1 MSLTLLT
8 VEKSGSIKEIVIK
21 GTFVESEL
29 YKKAGFKTAE
39 GFKLQTTWPIP
50 QVKVNNVDK
59 NYSISLY
66 GKTNGRAG
74 QENKYDFP
82 PPVDNT
88 LFFGACVLV
97 NSVDGVAQ
105 SLSKTEW
112 KAIYEHLFGG
122 FEDIGDEDSEVS
134 VDDVDENVP
143 RTREGYVKDGF
154 IVDDDD
160 EEDDM
165 STDES
170 EFTDISS
177 EEEIKTKS
185 KKVAK
190 SKQIAKAVV
199 KAVKTAVKAEK
210 KATTSAE
217 QTVTNVEKESEP
229 ESSLLTV
236 DSQNLD
242 SQNLDSQS
250 LKKATK
256 TKSKAKTTVFEA
268 VEKSEYLVC
277 TDELEEEAYLE

>member
-1 MSLTLLT
+1 MSTLLI
-8 VEKSGSIKEIVIK
+8 VEKSGSIKEVVIK
-21 GTFVESEL
+21 GSIIEADL

-39 GFKLQTTWPIP
+39 GFKLQTTWSIP

-59 NYSISLY
+59 KYSISVY

-97 NSVDGVAQ
+97 NAVDGVAQ
-105 SLSKTEW
+105 SLCKPEW

-122 FEDIGDEDSEVS
+122 FEDIGEEDSEVS

-160 EEDDM
+160 EEDEDE

-199 KAVKTAVKAEK
+199 KAVKSAVKADK
-210 KATTSAE
+210 DATIPVE
-217 QTVTNVEKESEP
+217 QTLTNVEAEDVLKSLES
-229 ESSLLTV
+229 L
-236 DSQNLD
+236 NLD
-242 SQNLDSQS
+242 SQILDSQS

-256 TKSKAKTTVFEA
+256 TKPKAKTTVFEA
-268 VEKSEYLVC
+268 VENEAIVY

>member
-8 VEKSGSIKEIVIK
+8 VEKSGSIKEVVIK
-21 GTFVESEL
+21 GSFTEAEL

-39 GFKLQTTWPIP
+39 GFKLQTTWSIP

-59 NYSISLY
+59 KYTISLY

-97 NSVDGVAQ
+97 NNVDGVAQ
-105 SLSKTEW
+105 SLSKPEW

-185 KKVAK
+185 KKNSISKKIAK
-190 SKQIAKAVV
+190 SVV
-199 KAVKTAVKAEK
+199 KAVKSMVKAEK
-210 KATTSAE
+210 
-217 QTVTNVEKESEP
+217 NIVEAVEP
-229 ESSLLTV
+229 EPSL
-236 DSQNLD
+236 QILD
-242 SQNLDSQS
+242 SQILDSQILDSSS
-250 LKKATK
+250 LKKV
-256 TKSKAKTTVFEA
+256 TKSKAKAKTTVFES
-268 VEKSEYLVC
+268 VENNEYLVC